1 MSFETEIEKND
12 CYIHFRLKGVFE
24 GFEIDKEIID
34 VFYKIEESAKRYDC
48 FRVLLDATELDYKI
62 NDSERYK
69 IGEYVANI
77 YRKNLIKIA
86 CLRCSNMKDDFTEIV
101 ATNRGALFKFF
112 NDEKEAVKWLK
123 D

>member
-1 MSFETEIEKND
+1 MGFEKKKEKKEG
-12 CYIHFRLKGVFE
+12 YIHFRLKGVFK

-48 FRVLLDATELDYKI
+48 LNVLLDATELDYEI
-62 NDSERYK
+62 DNTERYK

-77 YRKNLIKIA
+77 YRRNLIRIA

-101 ATNRGALFKFF
+101 AVNKGAIFKFF
-112 NDEKEAVKWLK
+112 NDEKEAVNWLK